1 MALSKPQEIA
11 LHQILEMPLAPLVNR
26 LVGSDGLVVEQR
38 NVATSI
44 RQAKQALSDY
54 LAQYICSDADTEA
67 ALKVY
72 LNKWIALGTDVTTID
87 SGSLGNLSGLNDDP
101 ERERLEIRRQVLV
114 IVPFYRHHEELLRAS
129 KASSTVPIL
138 R

>member
-1 MALSKPQEIA
+1 MLTRVHEIA

-54 LAQYICSDADTEA
+54 LAQYVLADADLEVV
-67 ALKVY
+67 LKRY
-72 LNKWIALGTDVTTID
+72 LDKWIALGTDVTTID

-114 IVPFYRHHEELLRAS
+114 IVPFYRHHEELLRAA
-129 KASSTVPIL
+129 KNCSTVSIL